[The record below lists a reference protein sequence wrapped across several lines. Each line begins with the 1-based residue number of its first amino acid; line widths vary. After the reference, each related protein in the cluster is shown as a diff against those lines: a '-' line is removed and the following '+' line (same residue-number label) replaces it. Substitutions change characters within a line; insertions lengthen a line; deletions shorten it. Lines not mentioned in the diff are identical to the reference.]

1 MLWTMLPDGGTDDDA
16 ALIRDA
22 LDGFGTGRF
31 FLSSPDRAKWFD
43 PITYRSRGI
52 CLTPKVAV
60 FRRGRFGRRVMFVW
74 QDHTQSMSMS
84 QGPIQRR
91 LGLGAIKLDLVS
103 AASATHKNM
112 DVAEVERM
120 VWIENDL
127 ASRARH
133 AGVSESIEAWR
144 ERVGV

>member
-1 MLWTMLPDGGTDDDA
+1 
-16 ALIRDA
+16 
-22 LDGFGTGRF
+22 
-31 FLSSPDRAKWFD
+31 
-43 PITYRSRGI
+43 
-52 CLTPKVAV
+52 
-60 FRRGRFGRRVMFVW
+60 MFVW

-144 ERVGV
+144 ERLGV